1 MQHLQA
7 SIRSPS
13 GLGELSIGILDIEG
27 EAVVGGGTLG
37 WNDVHDILPDQL
49 VVRECLGQRKTT
61 LVIDEFAEDGFA
73 HDLELY
79 LGGRVV
85 GAFDLKLRIQSN
97 AEIKTSRYRH
107 KSALYLR
114 FKNSTRTSKCQ
125 VLSSTVPEEPQ
136 KLDRTGAP
144 GAVLLD
150 FLSTI
155 LLQSINKIEGDPLE
169 TLKNFRKKN

>member
-1 MQHLQA
+1 MQHLQV

-49 VVRECLGQRKTT
+49 VVRECLGQWKTT
-61 LVIDEFAEDGFA
+61 LVVDEFAEDGFA

-97 AEIKTSRYRH
+97 AEVKTSRYRH
-107 KSALYLR
+107 KSAPYQS

-125 VLSSTVPEEPQ
+125 VLSSTVPEKPKSWTELERRGPHFWIFYHPFCCKVST
-136 KLDRTGAP
+136 KLKGTHWRH
-144 GAVLLD
+144 
-150 FLSTI
+150 
-155 LLQSINKIEGDPLE
+155 
-169 TLKNFRKKN
+169 